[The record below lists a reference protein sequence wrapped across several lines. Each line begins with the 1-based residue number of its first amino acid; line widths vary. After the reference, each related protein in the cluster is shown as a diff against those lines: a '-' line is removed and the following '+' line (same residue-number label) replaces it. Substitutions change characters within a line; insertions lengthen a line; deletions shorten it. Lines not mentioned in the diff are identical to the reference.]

1 MRLPDFLPSLPGLR
15 LAPVL
20 AAGLL
25 ALAACAP
32 LPAPSPVYTPAPD
45 PVHEGPALSA
55 TQAAQNFVAVVNRME
70 PVILSECLKRA
81 RGANCDYQIVVDDRP
96 GQSPNAFQTLD
107 EAGRPVIAFN
117 LPLIAEV
124 RNVDELAFVMG
135 HEAAHHIAG
144 HIPRQQQTASTGA
157 ILLGGLAAAY
167 GYDEA
172 TVRSAQNIGAGIAG
186 RAYAKNYELEADQ
199 LGTVIAWN
207 AGFDP
212 ERGAMFF
219 TRLPDPGDR
228 FMGSH
233 PPNAARVEIV
243 RRTIADLRAGRGM

>member
-1 MRLPDFLPSLPGLR
+1 MRCTFFSP
-15 LAPVL
+15 APVL
-20 AAGLL
+20 AAFL

-32 LPAPSPVYTPAPD
+32 LPAPGPVLDAPATN
-45 PVHEGPALSA
+45 PVIPSPALSPD
-55 TQAAQNFVAVVNRME
+55 QAARNFVSVVNRME
-70 PVILSECLKRA
+70 PVIVAECLERS
-81 RGANCDYQIVVDDRP
+81 RGANCDYQIVIDDRP

-144 HIPRQQQTASTGA
+144 HIPRQQQTATTGA

-172 TVRSAQNIGAGIAG
+172 TVRSVQNIGAGIAG
-186 RAYAKNYELEADQ
+186 RAYAKNYELEADR

-212 ERGAMFF
+212 ERGALFF

-233 PPNAARVEIV
+233 PPNAARVEVV
-243 RRTIADLRAGRGM
+243 RRTLAELRAGQPI

>member
-1 MRLPDFLPSLPGLR
+1 MRCTFFLP
-15 LAPVL
+15 APVL
-20 AAGLL
+20 AAAFL

-32 LPAPSPVYTPAPD
+32 LPGPGPVLDAPPTNPVIPS
-45 PVHEGPALSA
+45 PALSPD
-55 TQAAQNFVAVVNRME
+55 QAARNFVSVVNRME
-70 PVILSECLKRA
+70 PVIVAECLERS
-81 RGANCDYQIVVDDRP
+81 RGANCDYQIVIDDRP

-172 TVRSAQNIGAGIAG
+172 TVRSVQNIGAGIAG
-186 RAYAKNYELEADQ
+186 RAYAKNYELEADR

-212 ERGAMFF
+212 ERGALFF

-233 PPNAARVEIV
+233 PPNAARVEVV
-243 RRTIADLRAGRGM
+243 RRTIAELRAGQPI

>member
-1 MRLPDFLPSLPGLR
+1 MRSPFFLPMPVLM
-15 LAPVL
+15 PVL
-20 AAGLL
+20 AAAFL

-32 LPAPSPVYTPAPD
+32 LPASGPVPAVPQASPVIPS
-45 PVHEGPALSA
+45 PALSPS
-55 TQAAQNFVAVVNRME
+55 QAAQNFVSVVNRME
-70 PVILSECLKRA
+70 PAIEAECLQRT
-81 RGANCDYQIVVDDRP
+81 RGVNCDYQIVVDDRP
-96 GQSPNAFQTLD
+96 GQAPNAFQTLD
-107 EAGRPVIAFN
+107 EAGRPIVAFN

-144 HIPRQQQTASTGA
+144 HIPRQQQTATTGA

-199 LGTVIAWN
+199 LGTVIAWD

-212 ERGAMFF
+212 ERGALFF

-228 FMGSH
+228 FLGTH
-233 PPNAARVEIV
+233 PPNAARLDIV
-243 RRTIADLRAGRGM
+243 RATVAELRKGRPL

>member
-1 MRLPDFLPSLPGLR
+1 MRCTFFLP
-15 LAPVL
+15 APVL
-20 AAGLL
+20 AAAFL

-32 LPAPSPVYTPAPD
+32 LPGPGPVLDAPPTNPVIPS
-45 PVHEGPALSA
+45 PALSPD
-55 TQAAQNFVAVVNRME
+55 QAARNFVSVVNRME
-70 PVILSECLKRA
+70 PVIVAECLERS
-81 RGANCDYQIVVDDRP
+81 RGANCDYQIVIDDRP

-172 TVRSAQNIGAGIAG
+172 TVRSVQNIGAGIAG
-186 RAYAKNYELEADQ
+186 RAYAKNYELEADR

-212 ERGAMFF
+212 ERGALFF

-233 PPNAARVEIV
+233 PPNAARVEVV
-243 RRTIADLRAGRGM
+243 RRTLAELRAGQPI

>member
-1 MRLPDFLPSLPGLR
+1 MRCTFFLP
-15 LAPVL
+15 APVL
-20 AAGLL
+20 AAAFL

-32 LPAPSPVYTPAPD
+32 LPAPGPVLDAPPTN
-45 PVHEGPALSA
+45 PVIPSPALSPD
-55 TQAAQNFVAVVNRME
+55 QAARNFVSVVNRME
-70 PVILSECLKRA
+70 PVIVAECLERS
-81 RGANCDYQIVVDDRP
+81 RGANCDYQIVIDDRP

-172 TVRSAQNIGAGIAG
+172 TVRSVQNIGAGIAG
-186 RAYAKNYELEADQ
+186 RAYAKNYELEADR

-212 ERGAMFF
+212 ERGALFF

-233 PPNAARVEIV
+233 PPNAARVEVV
-243 RRTIADLRAGRGM
+243 RRTLAELRAGQPI

>member
-1 MRLPDFLPSLPGLR
+1 MRCTFSLPIP
-15 LAPVL
+15 AL
-20 AAGLL
+20 AAALL

-32 LPAPSPVYTPAPD
+32 LPAPVPTGPVLDAPLTN
-45 PVHEGPALSA
+45 PVIPSPALSPS
-55 TQAAQNFVAVVNRME
+55 QAAQNFVSVVRRME
-70 PVILSECLKRA
+70 PAIEAECQQRT
-81 RGANCDYQIVVDDRP
+81 RGVNCDYQIVVDDRP

-107 EAGRPVIAFN
+107 ESGRPIIAFN

-199 LGTVIAWN
+199 LGTVIAWD

-212 ERGAMFF
+212 ERGALFF

-228 FMGSH
+228 FLGSH
-233 PPNAARVEIV
+233 PPNAARLEIV
-243 RRTIADLRAGRGM
+243 RRTVADLRAGRQM

>member
-1 MRLPDFLPSLPGLR
+1 MRCTTFLPTL
-15 LAPVL
+15 PVL

-32 LPAPSPVYTPAPD
+32 LPAPSPVYTPAPATN
-45 PVHEGPALSA
+45 PVIPSPALSPG
-55 TQAAQNFVAVVNRME
+55 QAAQNFVSVVRRME
-70 PVILSECLKRA
+70 PAIEAECLQRT
-81 RGANCDYQIVVDDRP
+81 RGVNCDYQIVVDDRP

-107 EAGRPVIAFN
+107 EAGRPIIAFN

-199 LGTVIAWN
+199 LGTVIAWD

-212 ERGAMFF
+212 ERGALFF

-233 PPNAARVEIV
+233 PPNAARVEVV
-243 RRTIADLRAGRGM
+243 RRTIADLRAGRGT

>member
-1 MRLPDFLPSLPGLR
+1 MRCMFSLPIP
-15 LAPVL
+15 AL
-20 AAGLL
+20 AAALL

-32 LPAPSPVYTPAPD
+32 LPPPTPVLDPPATNPVIPSPV
-45 PVHEGPALSA
+45 LSPS
-55 TQAAQNFVAVVNRME
+55 QAAQNFVSVVRRME
-70 PVILSECLKRA
+70 PAIEAECQQRT
-81 RGANCDYQIVVDDRP
+81 RGVNCDYQIVVDDRP

-107 EAGRPVIAFN
+107 ETGRPIIAFN

-144 HIPRQQQTASTGA
+144 HIPRQQQSASTGA

-172 TVRSAQNIGAGIAG
+172 TVRSAQNIGAGLAG
-186 RAYAKNYELEADQ
+186 RVYARDYELEADR
-199 LGTVIAWN
+199 LGTVIAWD
-207 AGFDP
+207 AGYDP
-212 ERGAMFF
+212 ERGALFF
-219 TRLPDPGDR
+219 ARLPDPGDR
-228 FMGSH
+228 FLGSH

-243 RRTIADLRAGRGM
+243 QRTIADIRAGRPI